1 MDNFHYHPLYFS
13 IVYQSIKLNTE
24 CGSEVQYQVKRFLI
38 LIIISSFIFPLFI
51 PTMTLAQIESPV
63 DVVMDPVEI
72 TTVMYENG
80 TTAVHID
87 ALAHN
92 MGSSPISNL
101 VFNIESLEI
110 EIIEILV
117 DGESTTAVTMKDDRY
132 TVVSVLLLQELDVNA
147 SIQVHFELAAT
158 DLQSNTILE
167 ERGTY
172 YNSDFLFYVRPINDL
187 RNLTVRVILP
197 QHATLSR
204 DSVGPVYPD
213 PDTNSTDGFSLIF
226 SWEIPVLR
234 VGQEKVFIVKYRTP
248 NTAPAQSDIVYTLQ
262 LASILL
268 GIILGIILTLVGPR
282 FITRVRN
289 LGSVRVVG
297 ITSEEDEV
305 LDVLRQKGGSCSQ
318 KDLYVELDMSQSKV
332 SIILTNLEERG
343 LVKRFREGRE
353 NVVHILDE

>member
-1 MDNFHYHPLYFS
+1 M
-13 IVYQSIKLNTE
+13 
-24 CGSEVQYQVKRFLI
+24 KRFLI
-38 LIIISSFIFPLFI
+38 LFIISSFIFPLFI
-51 PTMTLAQIESPV
+51 PTMSLAQIEAPV
-63 DVVMDPVEI
+63 GVVMDPIEI

-80 TTAVHID
+80 TTAIYID

-92 MGSSPISNL
+92 LGTLPISNL
-101 VFNIESLEI
+101 IFNIESLEI
-110 EIIEILV
+110 ELIDVLV
-117 DGESTTAVTMKDDRY
+117 DETHTTATTMKEDRY

-167 ERGTY
+167 ESGTY
-172 YNSDFLFYVRPINDL
+172 YNSDFLFYVRPINDF
-187 RNLTVRVILP
+187 RNLTIRVVLP
-197 QHATLSR
+197 QHASLSQ
-204 DSVGPVYPD
+204 DSVVPVYPD
-213 PDTNSTDGFSLIF
+213 PDTSSTDGFSLIF
-226 SWEIPVLR
+226 SWEIPILR

-248 NTAPAQSDIVYTLQ
+248 NTAPAQTDVVYTLQ
-262 LASILL
+262 IASILL
-268 GIILGIILTLVGPR
+268 GIILGVVIAIAGPKLITL
-282 FITRVRN
+282 VRN

-297 ITSEEDEV
+297 VTTEEDEV

-353 NVVHILDE
+353 NIVHILDE